1 MKTFTTRYGR
11 KLRFDEQRWSLR
23 TQNHTCQ
30 IVGER
35 EDDYLLLDANTLVT
49 WIPKATIRDNAYE
62 IVGGEVTLS
71 AGVYA
76 KWITAP
82 RVVQSQLR
90 LQQLFSAHRE
100 LVFANRQQVLS
111 RGEFYL
117 LSPDLLCSGGAY
129 IGGFRYSLGA
139 LLEAMEEKAKG
150 VYFEEFAGYREL
162 YLVSLRGSPLSG
174 IHTSLFWSE
183 EQQQLIRITSSQYR
197 LPGGFMAAIR
207 AFKEAVNQ
215 GLGGITYEGEALE
228 QLLGELGVLV

>member
-1 MKTFTTRYGR
+1 M
-11 KLRFDEQRWSLR
+11 
-23 TQNHTCQ
+23 
-30 IVGER
+30 
-35 EDDYLLLDANTLVT
+35 T
-49 WIPKATIRDNAYE
+49 WVPKATIRDNAYE
-62 IVGGEVTLS
+62 IVGDEVTLS

-90 LQQLFSAHRE
+90 LQQLFSTHRA

-111 RGEFYL
+111 RGEYYL

-150 VYFEEFAGYREL
+150 VYFDEFAGYREL
-162 YLVSLRGSPLSG
+162 YLVSLTGSPLNG

-183 EQQQLIRITSSQYR
+183 EQQQLIRITSSQCR
-197 LPGGFMAAIR
+197 LPGGFMSSIR

-215 GLGGITYEGEALE
+215 DLGGITYQSEALE

>member
-11 KLRFDEQRWSLR
+11 KLRFDEQHWSLR

-35 EDDYLLLDANTLVT
+35 ENDYLLLDANTLVT
-49 WIPKATIRDNAYE
+49 WVPKATIRDNAYE
-62 IVGGEVTLS
+62 IVGDEVTLS

-162 YLVSLRGSPLSG
+162 YLVSLTGSPLSG
-174 IHTSLFWSE
+174 IHDSLFWGE
-183 EQQQLIRITSSQYR
+183 EQQQLIRITSSQCR
-197 LPGGFMAAIR
+197 LPGGFMAAFR

-215 GLGGITYEGEALE
+215 GLGEFTYQGEALE